1 MSRFYCI
8 IVAAVGVSLGAIWTF
23 SSYAPG
29 GEGKTAAPKPEDAK
43 KKTAGSR
50 SAHKEFMRKKLDSA
64 QSVLEGLA
72 MEDFKLIAKGAGE
85 LKAAST
91 SAEFNVINDGFY
103 NAYADKFRRTT
114 EKMAKAARERNVD
127 GATLGYLDMTLSCV
141 ECHKY
146 VRIIP
151 PD

>member
-1 MSRFYCI
+1 MTRHWR
-8 IVAAVGVSLGAIWTF
+8 IVGLVLGFGLGAILAI
-23 SSYAPG
+23 SSISPG
-29 GEGKTAAPKPEDAK
+29 NDGGGAAAQKDDAK
-43 KKTAGSR
+43 KKPAGSR

-64 QSVLEGLA
+64 QSILEGLA
-72 MEDFKLIAKGAGE
+72 LEDFKRIAKGAAE

-114 EKMAKAARERNVD
+114 EKMTKAARENNVD